1 MNANTTDENASII
14 AGFWRTNA
22 WGYSTQALN
31 QFIEQL
37 IEIGVKDFDHAYV
50 YRSEAA
56 FGQALSLSPNLRD
69 SINIIT
75 KCGIRGVGDNPL
87 DATSVNHYDSSKA
100 TILASVDHS
109 LKALGTDYVDTLLLH
124 RPDYLMDVDAVNDAF
139 NALKAQGKVKQFGV
153 SNFNTAQFSLLQ
165 STLDVPLVTNQIEF
179 SPFETSALD
188 NGLLDQ
194 CYRHRIRP
202 MIWSCLGGGR
212 LFDKTDA
219 VTQRLTE
226 SLNGLMEEVGV
237 SSLAELIYVWVLTLP
252 SQPQIITGSGKIEN
266 IRPLV
271 NARDIRLTREQWYQ
285 VWSAAVGQGVK

>member
-1 MNANTTDENASII
+1 MSANTTDENASII

-37 IEIGVKDFDHAYV
+37 VDIGVKDFDHAYV
-50 YRSEAA
+50 YRSEAV
-56 FGQALSLSPNLRD
+56 FGQALSLSPNLREN
-69 SINIIT
+69 INIIT

-139 NALKAQGKVKQFGV
+139 NTLKAQGKVKQFGV

-165 STLDVPLVTNQIEF
+165 STLDEPLITNQIEL

-194 CYRHRIRP
+194 CYQHRIRP

-212 LFDKTDA
+212 LFDTTDA
-219 VTQRLTE
+219 VTQRLTQGL
-226 SLNGLMEEVGV
+226 SGLMEEVGV
-237 SSLAELIYVWVLTLP
+237 SSLAELIYAWVLTLP

-285 VWSAAVGQGVK
+285 VWSAAVGHGVK